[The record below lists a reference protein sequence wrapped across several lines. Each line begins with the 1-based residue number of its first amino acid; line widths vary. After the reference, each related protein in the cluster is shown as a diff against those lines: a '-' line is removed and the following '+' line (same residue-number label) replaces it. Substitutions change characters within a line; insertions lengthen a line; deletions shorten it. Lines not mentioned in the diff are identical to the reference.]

1 MNATMES
8 GFKYHGHDPI
18 APPSPALTNPDMIL
32 PFTPELR
39 DSTPVPT
46 DLLPL
51 ITPLDREA
59 NKEAMPS
66 KDTTPKGTLVGD
78 LHSNTRPSLPGA
90 WFTEEDIR
98 RAKLDVND
106 NATSLVQS
114 ETTAAAKQDFEE
126 ENNEY
131 NEYGL
136 GPYAT
141 DLARRTAEEG
151 GGSYVKS
158 TEDLRETNEDSDST
172 MPFGRS
178 NLARAV
184 LEEDEDDPTSHAA
197 LSLRAEEIL
206 ANAKKRLTVC
216 FLNQVSVAYAQ

>member
-1 MNATMES
+1 MES

-39 DSTPVPT
+39 DSAPVPT

-51 ITPLDREA
+51 IIPRDREA

-66 KDTTPKGTLVGD
+66 GDTTPKGTLVGD

-90 WFTEEDIR
+90 WFTEEDIK
-98 RAKLDVND
+98 RATLDAD
-106 NATSLVQS
+106 DHARSLVQPK
-114 ETTAAAKQDFEE
+114 TTVATEQDFEE

-136 GPYAT
+136 GPYAI
-141 DLARRTAEEG
+141 DLDRRTAEEEG
-151 GGSYVKS
+151 GLYVKS
-158 TEDLRETNEDSDST
+158 IEDLRKTNEDSDST
-172 MPFGRS
+172 MSFGRS

-216 FLNQVSVAYAQ
+216 PPSKVSVAYAQ

>member
-1 MNATMES
+1 MES
-8 GFKYHGHDPI
+8 DFKYHGHEPI

-32 PFTPELR
+32 PFIPELR
-39 DSTPVPT
+39 DSTPVPA
-46 DLLPL
+46 DLVPL
-51 ITPLDREA
+51 ITPLDGEA

-66 KDTTPKGTLVGD
+66 EDTTPKGTIVDD
-78 LHSNTRPSLPGA
+78 LRSNTRPSLPGA

-98 RAKLDVND
+98 RATQDSDDHVTSSVQPRTPV
-106 NATSLVQS
+106 AT
-114 ETTAAAKQDFEE
+114 EQDLEE
-126 ENNEY
+126 GNNKY

-141 DLARRTAEEG
+141 DFDRSTAGEED
-151 GGSYVKS
+151 GSYMKS
-158 TEDLRETNEDSDST
+158 AEDLLETKEDQDST
-172 MPFGRS
+172 ISLGRS

-206 ANAKKRLTVC
+206 ANAKKRLIVC
-216 FLNQVSVAYAQ
+216 PLN